1 MEAGLGEGMGQCSGW
16 GCGSIWWE
24 SRDNSSVWEAAMQ
37 AELFS
42 GRTAIVTGGARGIG
56 LACAAKITAGGGRV
70 ALWDRDLDR
79 AKQSAASLQG
89 AIAVPVDVTSE
100 DSVAKALAAT
110 EDQLAS
116 PHILLASAGITGPNT
131 TVVSSP

>member
-37 AELFS
+37 AELFG

-56 LACAAKITAGGGRV
+56 LACAAKITTGGGRV
-70 ALWDRDLDR
+70 ALWDRDLHR
-79 AKQSAASLQG
+79 GKQSPAALQG
-89 AIAVPVDVTSE
+89 PIALPADVTSE
-100 DSVAKALAAT
+100 DSVPQAPAT
-110 EDQLAS
+110 
-116 PHILLASAGITGPNT
+116 TGEP
-131 TVVSSP
+131 PAPPR